1 MYTTCTVYNVCNVYV
16 HVVDNLLNISYHYR
30 SCLHLASEI
39 VNTMFNKRTS
49 CLLFGMYIYMYMYIY
64 TCVTM
69 SANVGVYVKFENE
82 ISIKYM

>member
-1 MYTTCTVYNVCNVYV
+1 MYCTCTV

-49 CLLFGMYIYMYMYIY
+49 CLLLGMCTCTYIH
-64 TCVTM
+64 VTTFCM
-69 SANVGVYVKFENE
+69 SANVGVTVKFQNE
-82 ISIKYM
+82 INME